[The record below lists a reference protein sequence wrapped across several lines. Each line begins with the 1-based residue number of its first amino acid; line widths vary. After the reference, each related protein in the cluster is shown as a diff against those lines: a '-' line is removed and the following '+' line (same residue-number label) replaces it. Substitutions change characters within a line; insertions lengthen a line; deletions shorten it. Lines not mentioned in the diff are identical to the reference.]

1 MDITVP
7 SPVTTTARYLL
18 STIGT
23 VLATTGVVSDTT
35 WQTVTGIA
43 MAVLP
48 IGYAIWKQIAMKR
61 ST

>member
-35 WQTVTGIA
+35 WQTVTGIV

-48 IGYAIWKQIAMKR
+48 IGYAVWKQVAMRKP
-61 ST
+61 

>member
-23 VLATTGVVSDTT
+23 VLATTGVVSDTA
-35 WQTVTGIA
+35 WQTFTGIA

-48 IGYAIWKQIAMKR
+48 IGYAIWKQVAMQR
-61 ST
+61 TA